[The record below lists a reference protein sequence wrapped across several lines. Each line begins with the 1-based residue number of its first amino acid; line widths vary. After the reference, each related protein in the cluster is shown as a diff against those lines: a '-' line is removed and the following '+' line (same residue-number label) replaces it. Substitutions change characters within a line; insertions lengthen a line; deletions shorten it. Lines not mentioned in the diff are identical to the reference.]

1 MPIEESGED
10 DWTLV
15 LQMAINWGKL
25 TLIKVVLENILVYRL
40 TMANVHMSILHI
52 LRKRMM

>member
-25 TLIKVVLENILVYRL
+25 TLIKLVLENILVYRL